1 MGKTDTEK
9 TYTETQVQHLIAEA
23 IRLANSPQTPT
34 HIHTC
39 DSGSLDPA
47 ERHSWPCTSPYCED
61 VSTVVRRCV
70 EHGGRKP
77 RLKGDP
83 PDTGA

>member
-1 MGKTDTEK
+1 MAK
-9 TYTETQVQHLIAEA
+9 TYTESEVQDLIARA
-23 IRLANSPQTPT
+23 IAQAATPGVPV

-39 DSGSLDPA
+39 DSGSLNPE
-47 ERHSWPCTSPYCED
+47 ERHQWTCTSPYCED
-61 VSTVVRRCV
+61 VSAVIRRCV

-83 PDTGA
+83 PDTGAGG